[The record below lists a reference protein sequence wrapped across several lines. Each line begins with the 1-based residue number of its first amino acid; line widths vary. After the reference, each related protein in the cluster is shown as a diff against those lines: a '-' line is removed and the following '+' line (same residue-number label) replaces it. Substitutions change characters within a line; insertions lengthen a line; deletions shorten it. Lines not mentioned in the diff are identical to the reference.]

1 MTESVL
7 FLCNVLDALLFT
19 KTPSLL
25 TAVYPEC
32 LWKGNTKAKA
42 IYLTFDDGPIPEITP
57 FVLDEL
63 KKWNAKA
70 TFFCIGKNV
79 EANPEIFQRII
90 NEGHSIGNHTYDHLN
105 GWNVSDKKYFE
116 NIEKCESVLNSK
128 LETQN
133 LKLFRPPYGKLKPSQ
148 YSILKSQYKL
158 IMWDVLSFDFDLKM
172 EAEKVLKNVLDNA
185 EAGSIVV
192 MHDSLKAKPKVE
204 FALPK
209 LLEFFIDKGFKF
221 EKL

>member
-1 MTESVL
+1 M
-7 FLCNVLDALLFT
+7 LDALLFT

-25 TAVYPEC
+25 TAVYPDC
-32 LWKGNTKAKA
+32 LWKVNTKEEI

-63 KKWNAKA
+63 KRWNAYA

-79 EANPEIFQRII
+79 EANPEILKRII
-90 NEGHSIGNHTYDHLN
+90 SEGHTIGNHTYDHLN
-105 GWNVSDKKYFE
+105 GWNVSDEIYFDNIKK
-116 NIEKCESVLNSK
+116 CAAVVNS
-128 LETQN
+128 
-133 LKLFRPPYGKLKPSQ
+133 KLFRPPYGKLKPSQ
-148 YSILKSQYKL
+148 YSKLKAEYKL
-158 IMWDVLSFDFDLKM
+158 LMWDVLSFDFDLKM
-172 EAEKVLKNVLDNA
+172 EGEKVLKNVLENA
-185 EAGSIVV
+185 EEGSIVV

-209 LLEFFIDKGFKF
+209 LLEHFTAKGFKF